1 MDLLKEH
8 FDLAIGT
15 PDGITRLRELILKL
29 GMQGKLVPQSDT
41 DTSAKILLQ
50 EIAEEK
56 QRLLKRKGIKSQ
68 KSLPEIK
75 PSEIPY
81 QIPLNWEWIKL
92 EEICTLITDGAHHT
106 PNYIGEGIPF
116 LSVKNLSSGKID
128 FNECKYISRIEHLE
142 LIKRCHPER
151 NDILLTKIGTTGI
164 AVSIDTDEEFSIFVS
179 VALLKLV
186 KDKVYPKFIEYLI
199 NSPLV
204 KKYSKDGTEGVGNK
218 NLVLRKIRE
227 FIVPFPPLDEQ
238 KRIVE
243 KIDELM
249 RLCDLLE
256 KQRDSKNDLLSK
268 INSSAINKL
277 LQAENEFS
285 LTEAWEFIQNQF
297 ELIFADKKNVFDLKE
312 VILNLAMRGKLS
324 TSDIN
329 DTPASILITT
339 IEEERKSLIKQK
351 IISKQKELP
360 KIGITEKK
368 YNLPLGWEWV
378 RLNEYGTWKSG
389 STPSR
394 TNQSFYGGD
403 IPWVKSGEVKQG
415 RIKETSETITELAI
429 EKCSLHRNPIGSVL
443 IAMYGANIGEVGVL
457 EIEAAT
463 NQAVCA
469 CKTYSPIYNKFLYYL
484 LLSLRTNFISQGAG
498 AAQPNISREKII
510 NTVVPLPPFDE
521 QKRIVEK
528 IEKLFRIADLFE
540 SNIEESSKKQVQ
552 ILNSVLAK
560 I

>member
-1 MDLLKEH
+1 MQLLEKYFEI
-8 FDLAIGT
+8 AIST
-15 PDGITRLRELILKL
+15 PDGIQRLRELILKL
-29 GMQGKLVPQSDT
+29 AFQGKLVPHDDIKNSLNELISIQNLRNEKERKNINLLDN
-41 DTSAKILLQ
+41 KILSQIKEPYPIPKNWIWSNLH
-50 EIAEEK
+50 
-56 QRLLKRKGIKSQ
+56 LLGSFINGDRGKNYPSRKD
-68 KSLPEIK
+68 
-75 PSEIPY
+75 Y
-81 QIPLNWEWIKL
+81 VDN
-92 EEICTLITDGAHHT
+92 
-106 PNYIGEGIPF
+106 GIPF
-116 LSVKNLSSGKID
+116 INAGHLHNGIVELNEMNYISEMSYEKLGGGKVQENDILYCLRGSLGKCAVVRNINKGAIASSLVIIRPIVPESSTFLYYYLISPLGKEMIYKYDNGTAQPNLSSANIQ
-128 FNECKYISRIEHLE
+128 
-142 LIKRCHPER
+142 
-151 NDILLTKIGTTGI
+151 
-164 AVSIDTDEEFSIFVS
+164 
-179 VALLKLV
+179 
-186 KDKVYPKFIEYLI
+186 KFII
-199 NSPLV
+199 PL
-204 KKYSKDGTEGVGNK
+204 
-218 NLVLRKIRE
+218 
-227 FIVPFPPLDEQ
+227 PPLEEQ
-238 KRIVE
+238 KRIVA

-256 KQRDSKNDLLSK
+256 KQRDSKNDLISK

-277 LQAENEFS
+277 IKAEDEYS
-285 LTEAWEFIQNQF
+285 LAEAWQFIQNQF
-297 ELIFADKKNVFDLKE
+297 ELIFSDKKNVFDLKE

-329 DTPASILITT
+329 DIPASFLMTT

-351 IISKQKELP
+351 IISKQKEQP
-360 KIGITEKK
+360 KIGDTEKK

-378 RLNEYGTWKSG
+378 RLNEYGIWKSG

-469 CKTYSPIYNKFLYYL
+469 CKTYSPIYNEFLYFL
-484 LLSLRTNFISQGAG
+484 LLSLRENFISQGAG

-510 NTVVPLPPFDE
+510 NTVVPLPPYDE

-528 IEKLFRIADLFE
+528 IKKLFQLADLFE
-540 SNIEESSKKQVQ
+540 GQIEESTRKQVQ
-552 ILNSVLAK
+552 ILNSVLAN